1 MLLKNPQWDALV
13 VMDVLLLVLPLVN
26 VIAEEDVMLYVRIH
40 VTMTA
45 LVAVKGP
52 AMADV
57 REIADINRI
66 TPSLIQ

>member
-45 LVAVKGP
+45 QVVVKGP

>member
-26 VIAEEDVMLYVRIH
+26 VIAEEDVMLCVRIH

-45 LVAVKGP
+45 QEPVRGP

>member
-26 VIAEEDVMLYVRIH
+26 VIAEEDVMLCVRIH

-45 LVAVKGP
+45 LVAVREP